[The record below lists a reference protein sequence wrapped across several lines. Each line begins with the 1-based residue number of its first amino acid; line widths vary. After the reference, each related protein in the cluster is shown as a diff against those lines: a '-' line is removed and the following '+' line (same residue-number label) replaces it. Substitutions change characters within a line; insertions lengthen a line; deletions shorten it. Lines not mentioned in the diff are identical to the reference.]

1 MTRNREMGNRE
12 TGNRSYEAGDW
23 RRRQETEYGRP
34 ESLRQGDGIQEKEE
48 TGDRRGFSVLIEK
61 YLRNFT
67 FQ

>member
-34 ESLRQGDGIQEKEE
+34 ESLRQEMGYKRKRRQEIEE
-48 TGDRRGFSVLIEK
+48 GSLH
-61 YLRNFT
+61 
-67 FQ
+67 